1 MTEPHGTDD
10 AQCRLLVGCI
20 QRPLKRGTQ
29 VVLLGDYLG
38 LLFARSCWGW
48 IALGQVDRPIQVAL
62 ADGPALTTCRQPLL
76 PELTQGLEHP
86 VAGLSFAILVGY
98 EHGPSGQQAHHLEN
112 PLFADRTAGTDAPGG
127 VRGTPPRKAREP
139 VEEDALLLLEQV
151 VAPGDSGFECALAG
165 HGRPRA
171 AREQVEAVIQPG
183 RQFLD

>member
-29 VVLLGDYLG
+29 VVLLGDYPG

-48 IALGQVDRPIQVAL
+48 MALGEVDRPIQVAL

-98 EHGPSGQQAHHLEN
+98 EHGPIGQQAHQLEN
-112 PLFADRTAGTDAPGG
+112 TLFADRTAGTDAPGG
-127 VRGTPPRKAREP
+127 VRGTPPEKTESRSKRTRSCSE
-139 VEEDALLLLEQV
+139 
-151 VAPGDSGFECALAG
+151 S
-165 HGRPRA
+165 RS
-171 AREQVEAVIQPG
+171 
-183 RQFLD
+183 